1 MYATD
6 VYQNIVLPKHT
17 DNRLE
22 YCVELSNYL
31 FHDVSSFIH
40 LHSVKKETMTDYS
53 DKFAKIFGILT
64 GNLRKN
70 IQDST
75 WVSSE
80 DKDLLNTKLKNLVIT
95 TANLSSNCLGD
106 AELTARYDAITT
118 TQNFTWDLLTFMETK
133 QRNLFALAGK
143 NFHESDM

>member
-64 GNLRKN
+64 GSLRKN